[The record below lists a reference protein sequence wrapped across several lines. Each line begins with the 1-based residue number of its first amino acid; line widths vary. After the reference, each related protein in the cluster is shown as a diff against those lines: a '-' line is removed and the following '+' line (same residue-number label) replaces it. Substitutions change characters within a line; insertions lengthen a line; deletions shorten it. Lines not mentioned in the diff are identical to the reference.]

1 MIIYVVAFTL
11 LVLYFVYTKIQE
23 GYLSKDPTIQ
33 RLIKKLSPTF
43 PELRRVKVMRSSST
57 SYTLNKYRVYLCVR
71 SQVTRKTF
79 SDNILTYVLLHE
91 LAHALNETYGHG
103 STYQS
108 IFRSLLNRAIRA
120 NLYKHEYIPSN
131 YCNNPDFPH
140 IKGKVPSGYPSGSYP
155 SRPLVVGYHRED
167 KR

>member
-1 MIIYVVAFTL
+1 MIIYVVAFAL
-11 LVLYFVYTKIQE
+11 LVLYFVYTKTQE
-23 GYLSKDPTIQ
+23 DYLSKDPTIQ

-43 PELRRVKVMRSSST
+43 PELRRVKVMRSPST

-71 SQVTRKTF
+71 SQATRKTF

-140 IKGKVPSGYPSGSYP
+140 IKGYYKGGYPSGAFGCGVP
-155 SRPLVVGYHRED
+155 PGE
-167 KR
+167 